1 MVEQFKFASF
11 NKKSYIYIMIG
22 TRKTEEP
29 MVALI
34 DADSL
39 LYFSSYGSEED
50 QLLSETKLSEKI
62 YDILNIIEQNYNLEE
77 YRIFVKGKNNFRY
90 KIYPQY
96 KGKRPQKHPIIDV
109 LNQYLVEN
117 FGAIESHNAE
127 SDDYAFS
134 YSQHPKFKGRTII
147 CSVDKDM
154 LQIPGLHYDYQKNKF
169 INISEEEGNYN
180 LAIQMIM
187 GDSADNVVGLK
198 GYGPVKAKKLISIG
212 MSRYQMIRIIY
223 KEYLKNCESP
233 EKAKELLRLNYKL
246 LKLHKMDIESI
257 ISEQINS

>member
-1 MVEQFKFASF
+1 
-11 NKKSYIYIMIG
+11 MIG

-29 MVALI
+29 VIALI

-50 QLLSETKLSEKI
+50 QILSETKLSEKI
-62 YDILNIIEQNYNLEE
+62 YDILNIIEQNYNLER
-77 YRIFVKGKNNFRY
+77 YYIFVKGKNNFRY
-90 KIYPQY
+90 KIYPNY

-127 SDDYAFS
+127 SDDYAYS
-134 YSQHPKFKGRTII
+134 YSQLEEYKGRTII

-154 LQIPGLHYDYQKNKF
+154 LQIPGIHYDYQKNKF
-169 INISEEEGNYN
+169 IFIDEETAKYN

-187 GDSADNVVGLK
+187 GDAADNVVGLK
-198 GYGPVKAKKLISIG
+198 GYGPVKAKKLITKG
-212 MSRYQMIRIIY
+212 MSDFQMTKVIY
-223 KEYLKNCESP
+223 TEYLKNCESP
-233 EKAKELLRLNYKL
+233 EQAKELLRLHYKL
-246 LKLHKMDIESI
+246 LKLHKVNVN
-257 ISEQINS
+257 SEMINS